1 MMHSPQNGRTFF
13 LLTIVLFFMPIHASQ
28 GADRAQRS
36 DASEPAKKWIARE
49 RQFLYRA
56 VEELNRSQE
65 YVKDTMSGLE
75 KQIDAIELLEP
86 SRREKDLR
94 DLLDWY
100 QTYADWL
107 KSNTD
112 DFEADLSRAY
122 SEEPLR
128 RTGPDRYAGMTSG
141 YTRWGSQLGE
151 QTARLEKVNDR
162 IEQRIAG
169 LRRALEYIDSAAF
182 REEKDRDKKQRQNDR
197 DRRNDDL
204 YEQYK
209 YLTDVDIIKMQQELR
224 NLGDQQKHLAI
235 LIELGRME
243 LSWLALKADDSAAL
257 STVARAINSDA
268 PAPIEEACSRVI
280 KAYESDIAYL
290 KRKVEDMD
298 RMHAR
303 IAPTGTL
310 RTLDRNEELAGYY
323 DRMKSRYEHHISWLK
338 EQIGAYRA
346 DVIELRK
353 EKIN

>member
-1 MMHSPQNGRTFF
+1 MMHSSQNRRAFF
-13 LLTIVLFFMPIHASQ
+13 LLTIVLFLMPVHASY
-28 GADRAQRS
+28 GADHAQRR
-36 DASEPAKKWIARE
+36 DASESAKKGTARE
-49 RQFLYRA
+49 KQFLYRA

-65 YVKDTMSGLE
+65 YVKDTISGLE
-75 KQIDAIELLEP
+75 KQIEAIELLEP

-128 RTGPDRYAGMTSG
+128 RTGPDRYAGMANG
-141 YTRWGSQLGE
+141 YARLGAQLGE
-151 QTARLEKVNDR
+151 QMARLEKANDR
-162 IEQRIAG
+162 IEQRTAG

-182 REEKDRDKKQRQNDR
+182 REDKDRDKKQRQNDR

-204 YEQYK
+204 YDQYK
-209 YLTDVDIIKMQQELR
+209 YLSDVDIIKMQQELR

-243 LSWLALKADDSAAL
+243 MSWLALKADDSAAL
-257 STVARAINSDA
+257 SSLARAVGSDA
-268 PAPIEEACSRVI
+268 PAPIEEACSRMV
-280 KAYESDIAYL
+280 KTYESDIAYL
-290 KRKVEDMD
+290 RRKVEDVD
-298 RMHAR
+298 RMRAR

-310 RTLDRNEELAGYY
+310 RTLDRIEELAGYY
-323 DRMKSRYEHHISWLK
+323 ERMKSRYEHHISWLK

-346 DVIELRK
+346 DVTELRK
-353 EKIN
+353 EK